1 MARGGY
7 RKNAGRPKG
16 NGKYQESTKPI
27 RIPLSLVGKIT
38 DYIENKGFALPLYS
52 CTVRAGFPSPAD
64 DYIVENIDLNKY
76 LIKHPTATFLVKV
89 AGDSMIDVGI
99 NPDDILVVD
108 RSLEV
113 KNGDIIIVAING
125 ELTVKK
131 LSKTS
136 KGVFLMPAN
145 KKYQPIP
152 IHDFNDNVIWGVVT
166 NVIHKL

>member
-1 MARGGY
+1 
-7 RKNAGRPKG
+7 
-16 NGKYQESTKPI
+16 
-27 RIPLSLVGKIT
+27 
-38 DYIENKGFALPLYS
+38 
-52 CTVRAGFPSPAD
+52 
-64 DYIVENIDLNKY
+64 LNKY

-136 KGVFLMPAN
+136 KGIFLMPAN

-152 IHDFNDNVIWGVVT
+152 LHDFNDNVIWGVVT

>member
-1 MARGGY
+1 MSRGGY

-16 NGKYQESTKPI
+16 NGKYQESTKPV
-27 RIPLSLVGKIT
+27 RIPLSLVGKVI
-38 DYIENKGFALPLYS
+38 DYIENKGFALPLYN
-52 CTVRAGFPSPAD
+52 CAVRAGFPSPAD
-64 DYIVENIDLNKY
+64 DYVVEDIDLNKY
-76 LIKHPTATFLVKV
+76 LIKHPTATFLVRV

-113 KNGDIIIVAING
+113 KNGDIIIASING

-131 LSKTS
+131 LSKT
-136 KGVFLMPAN
+136 KQGIFLMPAN

-152 IHDFNDNVIWGVVT
+152 IYDFNENVIWGVVT

>member
-1 MARGGY
+1 MSRGGY

-27 RIPLSLVGKIT
+27 RIPISLVGKVI
-38 DYIENKGFALPLYS
+38 DYIENKGFTLPLYN
-52 CTVRAGFPSPAD
+52 CAVRAGFPSPAD
-64 DYIVENIDLNKY
+64 DYVVEDIDLNKY
-76 LIKHPTATFLVKV
+76 LIKHPTATFLVRV

-113 KNGDIIIVAING
+113 KNGDIIIASING

-131 LSKTS
+131 LSKT
-136 KGVFLMPAN
+136 KQGIFLMPAN

-152 IHDFNDNVIWGVVT
+152 IYDFNENVIWGVVT